1 MKKILLGLFLMLGAI
16 SFTAPSHIDTNKAK
30 QNGYE
35 SLMNSKHLYSISKQ
49 INNDSSLNI
58 VYSTGVLLDDESI
71 RSYSESLKEE
81 QEEDGFEYISSGE
94 SEAGYVHKLYSKSVE
109 SFYYIVVGKSSKVKG
124 YVIVGTL
131 QTPEEY
137 SSKADLKKTISFVIT
152 EGDKY
157 LK

>member
-1 MKKILLGLFLMLGAI
+1 
-16 SFTAPSHIDTNKAK
+16 
-30 QNGYE
+30 
-35 SLMNSKHLYSISKQ
+35 
-49 INNDSSLNI
+49 
-58 VYSTGVLLDDESI
+58 VYSTGVLLDDEAI
-71 RSYSESLKEE
+71 RSYSESLKEGE
-81 QEEDGFEYISSGE
+81 EEDGFEYISSGE
-94 SEAGYVHKLYSKSVE
+94 SEVGYVHKLYSKSVE

>member
-1 MKKILLGLFLMLGAI
+1 MKKIILTLFLILGVL
-16 SFTAPSHIDTNKAK
+16 SFAAPSHVDTNKIK
-30 QNGYE
+30 QNGYK
-35 SLMNSKHLYSISKQ
+35 SVVNSKHLYSASKQ
-49 INNDSSLNI
+49 IDNNSSLNI
-58 VYSTGVLLDDESI
+58 LYSVGILLDDDSI
-71 RSYSESLKEE
+71 KSYSESLKEE

-109 SFYYIVVGKSSKVKG
+109 SFYYIVVGKSSKIKG

>member
-1 MKKILLGLFLMLGAI
+1 MKKILLCLFLILGVV
-16 SFTAPSHIDTNKAK
+16 SFTAPSRIDTNKAE
-30 QNGYE
+30 QNGYQ

-58 VYSTGVLLDDESI
+58 VYSTGVLLDDEAI
-71 RSYSESLKEE
+71 RSYSESLKEG
-81 QEEDGFEYISSGE
+81 QEKDGFQYISSEE
-94 SEAGYVHKLYSKSVE
+94 SEDGYVHKLYSTVAE
-109 SFYYIVVGKSSKVKG
+109 SYYYLVVGKSSKVKG
-124 YVIVGTL
+124 YVIIGTL

-152 EGDKY
+152 EGNKY

>member
-1 MKKILLGLFLMLGAI
+1 MKKILLCLFLILGVV
-16 SFTAPSHIDTNKAK
+16 SFAAPSHVDTNKAK

-35 SLMNSKHLYSISKQ
+35 SLMNSKYLYSISKQ

-71 RSYSESLKEE
+71 RSYSESLKEG
-81 QEEDGFEYISSGE
+81 QEKDGFQYISSGE
-94 SEAGYVHKLYSKSVE
+94 SEDGYVHKLYSTGVE
-109 SFYYIVVGKSSKVKG
+109 SYYYLVVGKSLKAKG
-124 YVIVGTL
+124 YVIIGTF
-131 QTPEEY
+131 QTPEDY